1 LLPPYPFCIIFG
13 DSFGGLGGFIG
24 IRAGQGIFF
33 PVFGGFSCNVLA
45 AGWSNIAVMAEE
57 AEKSLAGAVH
67 NDTNHELLV
76 RKFIQGDD
84 SAFERIVEENR
95 TDVAALANRLL
106 GWPGDVEDVVQ
117 NIFLAAFVGRK
128 KFRAR
133 SSLRT
138 WLFTITIN
146 ECRNYRYRQML
157 RLRLFS
163 RARQS
168 VPNASAPA
176 DGTVT
181 KRETFERVRRA
192 VEALP
197 ARYREPVVLKYLQ
210 QLASD
215 EIARILGISEA
226 ALHVRLSRAR
236 KKLKET
242 LGELVEE

>member
-1 LLPPYPFCIIFG
+1 
-13 DSFGGLGGFIG
+13 
-24 IRAGQGIFF
+24 
-33 PVFGGFSCNVLA
+33 
-45 AGWSNIAVMAEE
+45 MAEE